1 MKDIIKMSEKINE
14 EVNMSIRRF
23 LKQVGVSSQKQIEDS
38 LTASSDNTVKVKMR
52 LTCEDSEGR
61 VIHHTLEGQIGTAE

>member
-1 MKDIIKMSEKINE
+1 MSEEINE

-23 LKQVGVSSQKQIEDS
+23 LKQVG
-38 LTASSDNTVKVKMR
+38 
-52 LTCEDSEGR
+52 EDSEGR